1 MNLIDQKV
9 RYYNNRNFD
18 EDGIS
23 LLNSYV
29 ELCLQICYNHME
41 NNNFDLLDDAFN
53 E

>member
-1 MNLIDQKV
+1 MNLIDEKV
-9 RYYNNRNFD
+9 RYYNHRNFD

-29 ELCLQICYNHME
+29 ELCLQICYNHIE
-41 NNNFDLLDDAFN
+41 ANSDQLFFG